1 MHQRV
6 MIECEWYEYEKTALT
21 VTVHNSSSFTSLVVS
36 RSALRNCID
45 SFLPTTSLHISLG
58 GADWGKNI
66 LSWATVLVVGLIE
79 WWTWEQRSAECIDYN
94 KRLQH
99 NYLVGILVQNSNY
112 NKVFSFLVQTMIQ
125 ILLSSIRDWV
135 SKKGIMRL
143 LLRPDEKE
151 ETSSYYMKFLPR
163 VLWPFCIIFG
173 THLEQVICL
182 QPLWTEQWM
191 RRTTSRL

>member
-1 MHQRV
+1 MPSG
-6 MIECEWYEYEKTALT
+6 I
-21 VTVHNSSSFTSLVVS
+21 VS
-36 RSALRNCID
+36 IFFFPL
-45 SFLPTTSLHISLG
+45 LHYTFPWE
-58 GADWGKNI
+58 ADWGKNI

-79 WWTWEQRSAECIDYN
+79 WWTWEQRLECFDYN

-99 NYLVGILVQNSNY
+99 NYLVCILVEHRND
-112 NKVFSFLVQTMIQ
+112 NKSVFSFLVQTMIQ
-125 ILLSSIRDWV
+125 ILLSSIRDWF

-143 LLRPDEKE
+143 LLRTVRRE

-163 VLWPFCIIFG
+163 VLWSFCIIFG
-173 THLEQVICL
+173 AHLEQVICL